1 MHVHA
6 QACLSECM
14 SFSSFKANEIE
25 FKDITREEAVLILLS
40 LPEEVS
46 LLVQFKKSGTCT
58 VLLSL
63 VE

>member
-1 MHVHA
+1 
-6 QACLSECM
+6 M

-46 LLVQFKKSGTCT
+46 LLVQFKKSGT